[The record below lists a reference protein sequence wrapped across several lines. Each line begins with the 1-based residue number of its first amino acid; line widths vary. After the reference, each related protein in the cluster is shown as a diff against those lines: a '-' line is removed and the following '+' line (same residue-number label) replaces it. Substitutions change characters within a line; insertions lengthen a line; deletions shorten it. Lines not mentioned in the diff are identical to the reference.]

1 MSDSLRFHRMQHV
14 RLPCPSLFPRVGA
27 SGKESACQMQETQ
40 RNGFDP
46 WLGRSLGGGN
56 GNPLHYFCLENSMDR
71 EAWQATVHG
80 VTKSQRWQ
88 STHTQVPLSFRVCS
102 NSCPLSQWCYLIIS
116 SSSVPFSFCLQS
128 FSASGSFP
136 MSWLFP
142 SSGQSNGA
150 SASASVLPMNIQG
163 WFPLG
168 LTRLISLWSK
178 GVSRVFS
185 STTIQEHQ
193 FFSAQSSLW
202 SNSYICT
209 WLLEK
214 S

>member
-1 MSDSLRFHRMQHV
+1 MYIYIYQG
-14 RLPCPSLFPRVGA
+14 FPGGSVVKNLSA
-27 SGKESACQMQETQ
+27 SAGDTRDAGLIPGS
-40 RNGFDP
+40 
-46 WLGRSLGGGN
+46 GRSPGGGN
-56 GNPLHYFCLENSMDR
+56 GNPHQYFCLENSMDR

-88 STHTQVPLSFRVCS
+88 STHTQVPLSFKVCS